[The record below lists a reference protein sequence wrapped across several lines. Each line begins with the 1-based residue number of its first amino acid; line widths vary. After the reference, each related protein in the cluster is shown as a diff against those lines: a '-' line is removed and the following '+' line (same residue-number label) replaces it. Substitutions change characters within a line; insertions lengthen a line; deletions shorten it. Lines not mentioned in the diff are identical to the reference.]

1 MLRSRIEVDV
11 DDVDIDVD
19 VLFTVPSVVVIDVFV
34 SSWTGTGTTVGVEE
48 SALAA
53 LASEVPPPARGKKPR
68 QHSALRVA
76 SVNTNRTFL
85 CTEIDKPLKHTM
97 TSTHFQQSQPRPS
110 TPIPTESLSAR
121 DLRSLW

>member
-68 QHSALRVA
+68 QHSAPGVA
-76 SVNTNRTFL
+76 SVNNHKTLL
-85 CTEIDKPLKHTM
+85 CTEIGKPLKHTM
-97 TSTHFQQSQPRPS
+97 KYPISTIPTPTSS
-110 TPIPTESLSAR
+110 TPFPLQKTI
-121 DLRSLW
+121 